1 MLSAMNKMVKKQ
13 DFTALIKDKT
23 DWQPLLG
30 AIGRASKKFV
40 ELVEEY
46 GSHGVY
52 QVIHKKDLTDNLIDA
67 NIGYIGKSTNIFGRV
82 YDIKTN
88 QHNCCNYIK
97 RNNLD
102 RADVYVRYLFTEVGD
117 ETTLEDALHSEM
129 NSQYGYRFAWRE
141 ASAGNDGAMLRLYEA
156 IDKIDNMDELK
167 GIAKYVE
174 DKAVSLF
181 LETWKD

>member
-1 MLSAMNKMVKKQ
+1 VVKTP
-13 DFTALIKDKT
+13 DFLALIKNKT
-23 DWQPLLG
+23 DWQPLLT
-30 AIGRASKKFV
+30 AVGRGSKKFV

-46 GSHGVY
+46 GAHGVY
-52 QVIHKKDLTDNLIDA
+52 QVIHKKDLTEDLINA

-82 YDIKTN
+82 YDMKTG

-97 RNNLD
+97 HNNYD
-102 RADVYVRYLFTEVGD
+102 RSDVYVRYLFTDIGN

-129 NSQYGYRFAWRE
+129 TKQYGYRFSWRE

-156 IDKIDNMDELK
+156 IDKIDNIEELK
-167 GIAKYVE
+167 NIAKYVE